1 MRTHNYLCRIN
12 DDQWIDL
19 MKIKS
24 LDKRSFNS
32 LIQEGCRLVV
42 KEKLG
47 IISKQRKQRNSLNNM
62 FLNEAWGNIIDLENK
77 SRINLNFEFKGFNSK
92 KLTVG
97 KRLRNSIFN

>member
-12 DDQWIDL
+12 DDQWINL

-42 KEKLG
+42 QEKLQQL
-47 IISKQRKQRNSLNNM
+47 STLRKNRNSLQNM
-62 FLNEAWGNIIDLENK
+62 
-77 SRINLNFEFKGFNSK
+77 
-92 KLTVG
+92 V
-97 KRLRNSIFN
+97 